1 LQKLKINKNFCFRG
15 VEPYKGI
22 PRYKNPTG
30 HPFEKKYLIGRDL
43 NQNPSMSASRYI
55 IDISENFASYN
66 FEMRQQLK
74 PLKQFVATSR
84 VSKYRFFSMIEHKNI
99 LLDSGTIII
108 ASASFSFMGIL
119 SSKFHIVWAK
129 YKGSMLKADLRY
141 TNTTCFE
148 TFPFPIKL

>member
-1 LQKLKINKNFCFRG
+1 
-15 VEPYKGI
+15 
-22 PRYKNPTG
+22 
-30 HPFEKKYLIGRDL
+30 
-43 NQNPSMSASRYI
+43 MSASRYI
-55 IDISENFASYN
+55 IDIPENFASYN